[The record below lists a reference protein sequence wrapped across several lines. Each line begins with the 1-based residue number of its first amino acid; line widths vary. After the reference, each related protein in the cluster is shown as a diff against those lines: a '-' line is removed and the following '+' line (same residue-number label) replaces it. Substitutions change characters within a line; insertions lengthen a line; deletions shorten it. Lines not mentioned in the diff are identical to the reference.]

1 LGVVKVE
8 IWSDVV
14 CPWCYVGKGRF
25 EEALRRLG
33 WDESDVE
40 VTFRPFEL
48 DPNVPPGGLEI
59 GDYLRRKFGS
69 AATVE
74 AIEGR
79 VGEAGAELGLTFDWP
94 KVRRVNTFDAHRL
107 LEWALVTAGPA
118 AQGRLKRRLM
128 QAYFAEGGDVSDHP
142 ALAALAAEVG
152 LDGTAAAEVLASGAY
167 GAEVRAAEGEARD
180 LEIHAVPTFV
190 VERRFAIPGAQDP
203 ETFVQVLARMRNRL
217 AEEAAADDALDEAAA
232 CTVDQPDC

>member
-1 LGVVKVE
+1 VKVE

-14 CPWCYVGKGRF
+14 CPWCHVGKARF
-25 EEALRRLG
+25 EEAVRRLG
-33 WDESDVE
+33 WDESDLE
-40 VTFRPFEL
+40 ITFRPFEL
-48 DPNVPPGGLEI
+48 DPRVGPGGEPI
-59 GDYLRRKFGS
+59 ADYLRRKFGS

-79 VGEAGAELGLTFDWP
+79 VGEAGAELGLEFDWS

-107 LEWALVTAGPA
+107 LEWALATAGPA
-118 AQGRLKRRLM
+118 IQHRLKKRLM

-142 ALAALAAEVG
+142 SLAALAADVG
-152 LDGTAAAEVLASGAY
+152 LDLDAAAEMLASDAY
-167 GAEVRAAEGEARD
+167 AAEVRAAEAEARE

-217 AEEAAADDALDEAAA
+217 AEEEAAALDEGAVCA
-232 CTVDQPDC
+232 VDQPDC